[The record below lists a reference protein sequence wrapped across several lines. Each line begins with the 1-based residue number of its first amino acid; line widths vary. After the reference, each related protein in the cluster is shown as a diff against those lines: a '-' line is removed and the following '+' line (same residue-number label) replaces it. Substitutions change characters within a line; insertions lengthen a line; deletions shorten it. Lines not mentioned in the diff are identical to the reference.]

1 MAYTGILVRGGAH
14 AAMLADL
21 PIHREVVV
29 TELGLGVGWD
39 TGSGVGVHWL
49 NYEALSKIGKVAADG
64 SGKEANL
71 KTSNLPILFDAV
83 NGDIQVTTDKVVF
96 KGAYSLPFS
105 LSYIKSMTYDVMTLT
120 DKNTPEHL
128 RTLQLASLS
137 KLKSLTPTEMQISDG
152 GDPEV
157 ITTFNLVKL
166 NEFLSGMITK
176 PTSLSSSTTVA
187 TFAGISGTIVIE
199 KEDGTVLGQTTTG
212 TTLTYGETLTVGAK
226 VYAYNID
233 AAKNRSLRV
242 VATVA

>member
-64 SGKEANL
+64 SDKEANL
-71 KTSNLPILFDAV
+71 KTSNLSILFDAV

-105 LSYIKSMTYDVMTLT
+105 LSYVKSMTYDVMTLT

-137 KLKSLTPTEMQISDG
+137 KIKSLTPTEMQISDG

-157 ITTFNLVKL
+157 ITTFNLAKL

-176 PTSLSSSTTVA
+176 PTAFTSTTTTA
-187 TFAGISGTIVIE
+187 TFGGISGTIVIE

>member
-1 MAYTGILVRGGAH
+1 MAYTGILVRGGSH
-14 AAMLADL
+14 TAMLADL

-49 NYEALSKIGKVAADG
+49 NYEALSKIGLVAEDG

-83 NGDIQVTTDKVVF
+83 NGDLQVTTSAAVF

-137 KLKSLTPTEMQISDG
+137 KIKSLTPTEMQISDG
-152 GDPEV
+152 GSPEV

-176 PTSLSSSTTVA
+176 PTAFTSTTTKA
-187 TFAGISGTIVIE
+187 TFAGISGTIVVE
-199 KEDGTVLGQTTTG
+199 KEDGTVLGQATTG
-212 TTLTYGETLTVGAK
+212 TTLTYGETLIVGAK

-233 AAKNRSLRV
+233 AAKNKSLRV

>member
-1 MAYTGILVRGGAH
+1 MAYTGILVRGGSH

-49 NYEALSKIGKVAADG
+49 NYEALSKIGLIAEDG

-83 NGDIQVTTDKVVF
+83 NGDLQVTTDKVVF

-137 KLKSLTPTEMQISDG
+137 KIKSLTSTEMQISDG

-166 NEFLSGMITK
+166 SEFLSGMITK
-176 PTSLSSSTTVA
+176 PTNLTSTTTTA
-187 TFAGISGTIVIE
+187 TFAGISGTIVVE
-199 KEDGTVLGQTTTG
+199 KEDGTVLGQATTG
-212 TTLTYGETLTVGAK
+212 TTLTYGETLTIGAK
-226 VYAYNID
+226 VYAYNMD
-233 AAKNRSLRV
+233 AAKNKSLRV

>member
-1 MAYTGILVRGGAH
+1 MAYTGILVRGGSH

-49 NYEALSKIGKVAADG
+49 NYEALSKIGLVAADG

-105 LSYIKSMTYDVMTLT
+105 LSYVKSMTYDVMTLT

-137 KLKSLTPTEMQISDG
+137 KIKYLTPTEMQISDG

-176 PTSLSSSTTVA
+176 PTAFTSTTTTA
-187 TFAGISGTIVIE
+187 TFGGISGTIVIE
-199 KEDGTVLGQTTTG
+199 KEDGTVLGQATTG
-212 TTLTYGETLTVGAK
+212 TTLTYGETLTIGAK
-226 VYAYNID
+226 VYAYNMD
-233 AAKNRSLRV
+233 AAKNKSLRV